1 MDETNNL
8 APRERP
14 HVNSSESLQ
23 TRSPFLALD
32 LMPRE
37 PHLLDYL
44 LVLRKHQWLITFFL
58 LAVVS
63 IVTIATFRMQP
74 IYEATARVEIDHDT
88 PNAFRFNEED
98 QGADYEDSEDYI
110 VTQSK
115 ILQSETLAMQT
126 VRSMGLDHL
135 PQFGG
140 QPGKAEKP
148 APEGSD
154 ASLRRP
160 PALGAF
166 LGDLSIK
173 RVPNTRL
180 LDVTFETTDP
190 VLAAQVVNA
199 HLNNFIEQNFR
210 SRFEA
215 ATQASN
221 WLAGQLN
228 EMKIKVEN
236 AEDARLEYER
246 DNQIWTIDEK
256 NDISTQKLADLEK
269 QLTDAQADRINKE
282 AVYQLAQSGNYD
294 AIAAV
299 RESPVIQDILK
310 QQTALSAQYTD
321 AVSQYGPKFPK
332 VMRIQAQLK
341 DLDQLINAEKLNI
354 GNQVEADYRGSRQR
368 ELLLQDA
375 LDQQKARSQSDCR
388 EARAIQHSEARS
400 RHQQAAL

>member
-8 APRERP
+8 APRERSNA
-14 HVNSSESLQ
+14 NSSESLQ

-44 LVLRKHQWLITFFL
+44 LVLRKHQWLIAFFL
-58 LAVVS
+58 LTVVT

-74 IYEATARVEIDHDT
+74 IYEATARVEVDRDT
-88 PNAFRFNEED
+88 PNAFRFNEGE
-98 QGADYEDSEDYI
+98 QGDDFGDLEDYI

-140 QPGKAEKP
+140 SPGKPEKVA
-148 APEGSD
+148 APGSD
-154 ASLRRP
+154 ASLMRP
-160 PALGAF
+160 PSLGAF
-166 LGDLSIK
+166 LGGLSIK
-173 RVPNTRL
+173 RVPNSRL

-190 VLAAQVVNA
+190 LLAARVVKA

-210 SRFEA
+210 SRFDA

-221 WLAGQLN
+221 WMAGQLN

-246 DNQIWTIDEK
+246 DTQIWTIDEK
-256 NDISTQKLADLEK
+256 SDISTEKLGELEK
-269 QLTDAQADRINKE
+269 QLTEAQGERI
-282 AVYQLAQSGNYD
+282 
-294 AIAAV
+294 
-299 RESPVIQDILK
+299 
-310 QQTALSAQYTD
+310 
-321 AVSQYGPKFPK
+321 
-332 VMRIQAQLK
+332 
-341 DLDQLINAEKLNI
+341 
-354 GNQVEADYRGSRQR
+354 
-368 ELLLQDA
+368 
-375 LDQQKARSQSDCR
+375 
-388 EARAIQHSEARS
+388 
-400 RHQQAAL
+400 